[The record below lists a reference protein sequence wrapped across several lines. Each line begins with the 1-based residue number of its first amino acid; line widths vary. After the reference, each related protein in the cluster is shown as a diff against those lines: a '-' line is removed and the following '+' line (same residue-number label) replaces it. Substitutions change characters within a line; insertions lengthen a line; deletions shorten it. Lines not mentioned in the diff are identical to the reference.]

1 MCSMCVCVCVC
12 IAVLPLIL
20 GPCAPLHLV
29 QAADLRMKLSSLE
42 SGGSKGCKGYPF
54 VNPFVKDAIF
64 LSKNSK
70 ASWANHQGS

>member
-1 MCSMCVCVCVC
+1 MDVFHVCVCVC
-12 IAVLPLIL
+12 IAVLPLIP

-54 VNPFVKDAIF
+54 VKDAIF